1 MLILLPDKCL
11 LILLKTVISQVYCK
25 REVECTKL
33 VVMVVSEWGRHLQ
46 QDGIVYVL
54 HLETSRVDLVH
65 VKFLGVVRKLFRDRM
80 STRLNSSHVSNSYAV
95 FCLKK
100 KKITGEYISI
110 RLSDDIIKDV

>member
-65 VKFLGVVRKLFRDRM
+65 VRIVCF
-80 STRLNSSHVSNSYAV
+80 YAV
-95 FCLKK
+95 QKPLQHLLCKELLLILARLVKGQKFSMSKK
-100 KKITGEYISI
+100 NQ
-110 RLSDDIIKDV
+110 L